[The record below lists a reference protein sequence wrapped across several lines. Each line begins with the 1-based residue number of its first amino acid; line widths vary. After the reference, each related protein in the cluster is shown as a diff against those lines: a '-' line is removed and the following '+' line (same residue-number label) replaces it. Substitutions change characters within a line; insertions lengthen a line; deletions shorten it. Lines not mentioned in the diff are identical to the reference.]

1 MAGGRLGFGRRLLG
15 SLVVVED
22 GLVIRCLGAGA
33 LQWGRL
39 RQANRAGLQ
48 RRGNPL
54 CEKQH
59 RLFQLMPAHK
69 LSAMFVGFRLD
80 L

>member
-1 MAGGRLGFGRRLLG
+1 
-15 SLVVVED
+15 
-22 GLVIRCLGAGA
+22 